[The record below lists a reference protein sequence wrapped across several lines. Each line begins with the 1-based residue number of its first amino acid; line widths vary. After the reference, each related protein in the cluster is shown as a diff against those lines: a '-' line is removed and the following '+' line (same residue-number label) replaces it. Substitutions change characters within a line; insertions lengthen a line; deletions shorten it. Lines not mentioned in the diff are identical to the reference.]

1 MMFVYF
7 GQIHPVDFVVVE
19 AGLGIKM
26 TPLMCLTQFSQYL
39 QIGLDRTDILG
50 NTYLDIA
57 KDKGAIIKPNIPVI
71 YAVKTRK
78 H

>member
-19 AGLGIKM
+19 AVRYKNDS
-26 TPLMCLTQFSQYL
+26 TNVLTQFSVL
-39 QIGLDRTDILG
+39 TSIGLDHTDILG